1 MATIQQELKPQPRET
16 PEDDIDEM
24 YEEEPRRRAW
34 GAIASVVLALA
45 LVFVGYQWNQAA
57 TRAETLGAQVNGL
70 RAEAETQRLRAEDAQ
85 RQVDTIQKRLVAMS
99 ADKDAL
105 AERLGALEKAGSP
118 GGEGRTSRARRRP
131 RRRRRPGRA
140 PPRWRPAG
148 CIQARSVAAG
158 PSADE
163 RAVERGEEP
172 RVLVPGAHADAQV
185 LRIPHGR
192 PVPHQHALGAK
203 RRHDRA
209 GRPPHAHEEEVGLGR
224 GMRES
229 PGGERRRQ
237 RPPLGPHDPARRFA
251 MSQIAGGRRRAR
263 LRHPADVEGL
273 AHPLELSDH
282 AGAARSRSP
291 PAARPAR

>member
-118 GGEGRTSRARRRP
+118 VAKAERP
-131 RRRRRPGRA
+131 RATKAAATTPARPRATPVATKPAAKRA
-140 PPRWRPAG
+140 P
-148 CIQARSVAAG
+148 
-158 PSADE
+158 
-163 RAVERGEEP
+163 
-172 RVLVPGAHADAQV
+172 
-185 LRIPHGR
+185 
-192 PVPHQHALGAK
+192 
-203 RRHDRA
+203 
-209 GRPPHAHEEEVGLGR
+209 
-224 GMRES
+224 
-229 PGGERRRQ
+229 
-237 RPPLGPHDPARRFA
+237 
-251 MSQIAGGRRRAR
+251 
-263 LRHPADVEGL
+263 
-273 AHPLELSDH
+273 
-282 AGAARSRSP
+282 
-291 PAARPAR
+291 